1 MKMLKQEWQ
10 NIIIAVEMVVLGIL
24 LCLLVES
31 LLIRAGGTQTGAESS
46 VCEEPRIV
54 AVYPAYPAAANAIA
68 DTSETPTDT
77 LLSGM
82 APIRDTSSVSSDT
95 SDITANEQRRYLD
108 VPLSVELQDYIY
120 DLCDSY
126 DVPFEL
132 VVAVIDAESSFRAD
146 AVSATDDYGLMQ
158 INKIG
163 HAELSEKLG
172 IQDFLDPYQNVHAG
186 IYVLSQALQATD
198 GDVVA
203 ALMRYNCGP
212 TGARRLWDK
221 GVHSTAYTDKVMR
234 LYNGYKETK

>member
-1 MKMLKQEWQ
+1 MKTLKQEWQ

-46 VCEEPRIV
+46 VCEKPRIA
-54 AVYPAYPAAANAIA
+54 AVYPAATNAIA
-68 DTSETPTDT
+68 DTSETPADT
-77 LLSGM
+77 SLSGM
-82 APIRDTSSVSSDT
+82 APIGDTSSVSSDT
-95 SDITANEQRRYLD
+95 SDITANEQRRYLE

-132 VVAVIDAESSFRAD
+132 VVAVIDAESSFQTG
-146 AVSATDDYGLMQ
+146 AVSANCYGLMQ
-158 INKIG
+158 INEIG
-163 HAELSEKLG
+163 HTELSEKLG
-172 IQDFLDPYQNVHAG
+172 IQNFLDPYQNVHAG

>member
-1 MKMLKQEWQ
+1 MKTNKPTEKYQ
-10 NIIIAVEMVVLGIL
+10 NVLFLVELVLIGFL
-24 LCLLVES
+24 LGLLVAS
-31 LLIRAGGTQTGAESS
+31 LVSRAEEALEASKAQTDAEPRLTAVYRTPSELAESTS
-46 VCEEPRIV
+46 QADEV
-54 AVYPAYPAAANAIA
+54 A
-68 DTSETPTDT
+68 
-77 LLSGM
+77 
-82 APIRDTSSVSSDT
+82 SSDT
-95 SDITANEQRRYLD
+95 SDIPANEYRRYLD

-132 VVAVIDAESSFRAD
+132 VVAVIDAESAFRAD

-158 INKIG
+158 INEIG
-163 HAELSEKLG
+163 HTELSEKLG
-172 IQDFLDPYQNVHAG
+172 IQNFLDPYQNVHAG